1 MLVLGQ
7 PEPFLVCTNAGPRA
21 SWADI
26 RNRYIYKL
34 KKYKPAGDL
43 NGGEG
48 VVLGLA
54 HIQVGEVSFR
64 YKQGDW
70 LSS

>member
-1 MLVLGQ
+1 M
-7 PEPFLVCTNAGPRA
+7 
-21 SWADI
+21 SW
-26 RNRYIYKL
+26 YL
-34 KKYKPAGDL
+34 HKPAGDL